1 MWMSVTSWSHGN
13 SLPRLVVTLHVC
25 VLCVYITCR
34 SVPALLQFIAVGE
47 YAHLDGFVLELPGEE
62 FGHDVNLFG
71 QAVYRTLKC
80 LSDCDPS
87 QMHCMSVSYLGQ
99 RGWGFIFNNPK
110 KAE

>member
-1 MWMSVTSWSHGN
+1 MDN

-62 FGHDVNLFG
+62 VIYIIKSHVCHM
-71 QAVYRTLKC
+71 T
-80 LSDCDPS
+80 SH
-87 QMHCMSVSYLGQ
+87 MHAYHMMLH
-99 RGWGFIFNNPK
+99 
-110 KAE
+110 